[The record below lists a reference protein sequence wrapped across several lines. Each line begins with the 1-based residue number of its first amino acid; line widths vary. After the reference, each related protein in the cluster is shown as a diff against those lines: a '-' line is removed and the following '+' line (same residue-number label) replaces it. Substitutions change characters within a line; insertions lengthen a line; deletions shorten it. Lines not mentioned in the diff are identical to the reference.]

1 MLKHYVAMSRS
12 KDGLKRDETT
22 FNDFI
27 WPAIS
32 QLRMKDKEIG
42 AMQRVIF
49 GKAVNVWSLK

>member
-42 AMQRVIF
+42 AM
-49 GKAVNVWSLK
+49 